1 MPRTVQ
7 SVPNPDQPSRA
18 VLGSDPCVMTPA
30 ERQAFAQEHAARL
43 EGAPA
48 EEIIAWAH
56 EVFGDRLAITS
67 SMGDALIPHL
77 CSEVVPG
84 IEVLFLDTG
93 YHFAETIG
101 TRDAVA
107 ATCGAKVRTILP
119 LLSVA
124 EQDAK
129 YGPRLYERDPDACC
143 RMRKVEPL
151 DQALADYDA
160 WISGLRRDETPE
172 RADTPVVGYDA
183 KRNVIKISPIA
194 TWTQDETEQYLR
206 DNGVL
211 VNPLVS
217 EGYLSIG
224 CAPCTRPVTPG
235 EDPRA
240 GRWAGMDKSECGIH
254 T

>member
-1 MPRTVQ
+1 M
-7 SVPNPDQPSRA
+7 S
-18 VLGSDPCVMTPA
+18 PA
-30 ERQAFAQEHAARL
+30 ELEAFAAEHAARL
-43 EGAPA
+43 EDASA

-56 EVFGDRLAITS
+56 EIFGDRLAITS
-67 SMGDALIPHL
+67 SMGDALVPHL

-93 YHFAETIG
+93 YHFAETLG

-107 ATCGAKVRTILP
+107 GTCGAKVRTILP

-124 EQDAK
+124 EQDAQ

-143 RMRKVEPL
+143 AMRKVAPL

-160 WISGLRRDETPE
+160 WISGVRRDETPE
-172 RADTPVVGYDA
+172 RADTPVVRYDA
-183 KRNVIKISPIA
+183 KRNIIKISPIA
-194 TWTQDETEQYLR
+194 TWTQDTAETYMR

-224 CAPCTRPVTPG
+224 CAPCTRAVAPG

-240 GRWAGMDKSECGIH
+240 GRWAGTAKSECGIH
-254 T
+254 A

>member
-1 MPRTVQ
+1 
-7 SVPNPDQPSRA
+7 
-18 VLGSDPCVMTPA
+18 MTPA
-30 ERQAFAQEHAARL
+30 ELEAFADHHATRL
-43 EGAPA
+43 EGATA
-48 EEIIAWAH
+48 DEIIMWAH

-93 YHFAETIG
+93 YHFAETLG

-119 LLSVA
+119 LLNVA

-129 YGPRLYERDPDACC
+129 FGARLYERDPDACC
-143 RMRKVEPL
+143 QMRKVDPL
-151 DQALADYDA
+151 NAALADYDA
-160 WISGLRRDETPE
+160 WISGVRRDETAD

-183 KRNVIKISPIA
+183 KRNLIKISPIVS
-194 TWTQDETEQYLR
+194 WTQDEAETYMR

-224 CAPCTRPVTPG
+224 CAPCTRAVAPG

-240 GRWAGMDKSECGIH
+240 GRWAGMAKSECGIH
-254 T
+254 A

>member
-1 MPRTVQ
+1 MARTLDGVQ
-7 SVPNPDQPSRA
+7 ATTHPS
-18 VLGSDPCVMTPA
+18 SMTPDELRAFAAEHA
-30 ERQAFAQEHAARL
+30 ERL
-43 EGAPA
+43 ENATA
-48 EEIIAWAH
+48 DEVVQWAH
-56 EVFGDRLAITS
+56 DTFGDRLVVTS

-93 YHFAETIG
+93 YHFAETLG

-107 ATCGAKVRTILP
+107 GTCGAKVRTILP

-124 EQDAK
+124 EQDAL

-143 RMRKVEPL
+143 QMRKVQPL
-151 DQALADYDA
+151 DDAMADYDA
-160 WISGLRRDETPE
+160 WISGVRRDETPE
-172 RADTPVVGYDA
+172 RADTPVVGYDE
-183 KRNVIKISPIA
+183 KRNLIKVSPIA
-194 TWTQDETEQYLR
+194 TWTQDEADAYMR

-224 CAPCTRPVTPG
+224 CAPCTRAVQPG

-240 GRWAGMDKSECGIH
+240 GRWAGSGKSECGLH
-254 T
+254 G